1 MLKRWVST
9 NDERTRSSHAIANGQ
24 TVDMSENFIVGGSEM
39 GFAGD
44 SKGGAKN
51 VINCRCVIVYA
62 DEQDIVS

>member
-1 MLKRWVST
+1 MLKKWVAT
-9 NDERTRSSHAIANGQ
+9 NDARTRTAHAQANGQ
-24 TVDMSENFIVGGSEM
+24 TVDMSEDFTVGGVPM

-62 DEQDIVS
+62 DERDMT

>member
-1 MLKRWVST
+1 MLKKWVAT
-9 NDERTRSSHAIANGQ
+9 NDERTRSNHVQANGQ
-24 TVDMSENFIVGGSEM
+24 TVDMSEDFIVGGVQM

-62 DEQDIVS
+62 DERDMV